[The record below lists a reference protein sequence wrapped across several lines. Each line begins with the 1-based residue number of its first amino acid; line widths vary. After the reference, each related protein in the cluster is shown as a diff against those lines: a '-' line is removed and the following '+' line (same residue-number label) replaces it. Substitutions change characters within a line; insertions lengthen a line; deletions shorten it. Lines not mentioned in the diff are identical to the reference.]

1 MPYRIKC
8 PYCFEEFNDDEV
20 HFRVPVIK
28 DLDTSVLPD
37 WCESIEDLIN
47 SQRISDAEKADI
59 VKLYWK
65 KNFYAPQY
73 DEKYEQFWS
82 AYEGGT
88 TEPTP
93 GYLKYPIYYKRVIVP
108 SRDIKLLKPY
118 GKERPDSLDG
128 YFKRDRVGSDTEKT
142 FVSEIKL
149 FDDTEC
155 SERICPVCHN
165 PLPNQYG
172 AYPVKFISIV
182 GSSNS
187 GKTVYLSQF
196 LKYFA
201 VLLPEVGYQVYSY
214 TPLLT
219 AYVKNNR
226 IAVNEKLPAATPP
239 MRFQQPVICDIS
251 NNIQRYTL
259 VFYEVEGDI
268 FDYENSSAAEISK
281 YAEFIRNSDAIMMLI
296 DPMQFSKLREDLQP
310 EDKVPTLPNK
320 TIEALSMVLG
330 ERLRSIPFAACI
342 SKSDEIYDIMDDKYV
357 TILKTDYQGI
367 PRDDSP
373 NIMQS
378 VLNAEEIN
386 SYEEYLSDF
395 VFKNNKALDGQL
407 AVSFDDYSYFALSAL
422 GCSVDKETA
431 SPIGPISPKRIM
443 DPFYWIMYKL
453 GIIGAS
459 DGVINP
465 NGLECLNPECR
476 KRTTNKLKEPDF
488 SEFRKRLI
496 KIDYFNP
503 YTHYCSTC
511 HCYFNPETGDYWI
524 DE

>member
-47 SQRISDAEKADI
+47 SQRISDAAKADI
-59 VKLYWK
+59 IKWYWK

-82 AYEGGT
+82 AYDGGT
-88 TEPTP
+88 TEPTHS
-93 GYLKYPIYYKRVIVP
+93 YRKYPEYYKRVIVP
-108 SRDIKLLKPY
+108 SRDKKLLKPY
-118 GKERPDSLDG
+118 DKERTDSLDG
-128 YFKRDRVGSDTEKT
+128 FFWRDRIGSDTEKT

-149 FDDTEC
+149 FDDTDC

-196 LKYFA
+196 YKYFA
-201 VLLPEVGYQVYSY
+201 ALLPEVGYQVYNY

-296 DPMQFSKLREDLQP
+296 APAQFPKLRGEFGLEIMDS
-310 EDKVPTLPNK
+310 VSPN
-320 TIEALSMVLG
+320 TFIRALFNVLG
-330 ERLRSIPFAACI
+330 ESLRKVPLAACI
-342 SKSDEIYDIMDDKYV
+342 SKCDEIYDIMDPEYV
-357 TILKTDYQGI
+357 GVLKSDYQGV
-367 PRDDSP
+367 PREDVSY
-373 NIMQS
+373 IMQA
-378 VLNAEEIN
+378 VLNAKEFN
-386 SYEEYLSDF
+386 SYEEYLSEF
-395 VFKNNKALDGQL
+395 VLQHNKVLDCLL
-407 AVSFDDYSYFALSAL
+407 ASSFNDYSYFALSAL
-422 GCSVDKETA
+422 GCPVDKET
-431 SPIGPISPKRIM
+431 STPVGPISPKRIM

-453 GIIGAS
+453 GMIDAS
-459 DGVINP
+459 DAVYNP
-465 NGLECLNPECR
+465 SDR
-476 KRTTNKLKEPDF
+476 
-488 SEFRKRLI
+488 S
-496 KIDYFNP
+496 
-503 YTHYCSTC
+503 
-511 HCYFNPETGDYWI
+511 
-524 DE
+524 